1 MIKTTLQAA
10 ATMQTPA
17 FIVVPNVIRQQG
29 KTIKDYVNYKDKF
42 LIYCSFKTYGGTE
55 VVTNNVVMLLDT
67 AEVLTWY
74 EPKITANCR
83 LILAEDESRQYDVLG
98 EPENINLSNIYSKLK
113 VQRVKAGA

>member
-17 FIVVPNVIRQQG
+17 FIVIPTIKREQG
-29 KTIKDYVNYKDKF
+29 RTIKDYENYKEKF

-55 VVTNNVVMLLDT
+55 IVTNNVVMLLDT
-67 AEVLTWY
+67 AEILTWY
-74 EPKITANCR
+74 EPKIKANCR
-83 LILAEDESRQYDVLG
+83 LILAEDESRIYDILG
-98 EPENINLSNIYSKLK
+98 EPENINLSNVYCKFK